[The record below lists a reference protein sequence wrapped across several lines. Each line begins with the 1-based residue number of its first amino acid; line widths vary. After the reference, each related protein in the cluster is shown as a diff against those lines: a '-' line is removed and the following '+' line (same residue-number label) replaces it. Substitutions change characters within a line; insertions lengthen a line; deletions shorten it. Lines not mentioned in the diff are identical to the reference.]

1 MKNKNNNNVTEL
13 TKDTKEIISIIY
25 SKQTKPDE
33 LNALGNDND
42 NDNDDSN
49 DDSNDGDSN
58 DTDSSHSDPDLASL
72 TSDFSP
78 LNILMSLDNVD
89 YSTPPLSGLSD
100 IDIQFYCNHALDIL
114 LLPSDFYSI
123 SNVSD
128 MYLVS
133 PQTVIDAVQ
142 RNQKFLAEKDHLLGL
157 VDTETNTFNFIFNR
171 ESVIDMCMFL
181 PNSPLCSIVL
191 DCLYQILC
199 GTEIDDID
207 IDTDTNNC
215 N

>member
-13 TKDTKEIISIIY
+13 TKDTKEIISIIS

-33 LNALGNDND
+33 LNALDDNDGNEDDND
-42 NDNDDSN
+42 NDESI
-49 DDSNDGDSN
+49 
-58 DTDSSHSDPDLASL
+58 HSDPDLASL

-89 YSTPPLSGLSD
+89 YSTPTLSDLSD

-123 SNVSD
+123 SDVSD

-207 IDTDTNNC
+207 ADTDTDNC